1 MAYNTLEY
9 IKGLRRNM
17 EQKKA
22 EIVGESPASM
32 PGSEHDKAIPA
43 GAKAPD
49 KETKDQTMVPNSGLT
64 TAGAGDDSKIT
75 HKNDLTAD
83 QAALTPKKEPEVTGD
98 AEAQVPGGKTAEEK
112 TAEQLGAE
120 ILAGITAWEQKQAEA
135 KKQAADTQG
144 PSSGEGTAE
153 ALITDT
159 GKEPE
164 QTGDVKGPKKEDMV
178 TTDAMAPATGNGASG
193 ETAAAAKSASG
204 GKDAECCKDGK
215 CGKCAKCKAAANSAQ
230 GGKDAE
236 CCKDGKCGKCAKC
249 KAAAAGAKKAG
260 ALDMELTQDV
270 LAKIAAVMLATE
282 EGTKLAESTLA
293 KAAGAEAA
301 EKTISF
307 LRTQNELAQKQAE
320 YEAGRRDALALV
332 QKMAQ
337 ESQDAVGE
345 GDVEAI
351 ANELDAM
358 VQAGEITEDEADQVV
373 IELAQAL
380 QGGAAPT
387 EEAPSAAQ
395 AAGVD
400 AKPEAWKDEGPGCK
414 KEAQAAPAP
423 DGNAA
428 IDQTVAVPPEQLD
441 PGSVPQDGLDDIT
454 PEEVAGAID
463 TLVQSGEITEDEAD
477 QLVQEIAGGEEAAAG
492 AEGDVSPEEIATV
505 LQQAVESGDLKPED
519 VQQVLTELEGVPA
532 PDAAAGAA
540 GADGAAG
547 TTGTSG
553 AAGSAGAV
561 APADEAKAAEARK
574 AAAQKTAG
582 MKVLEAIQ
590 AARAQKKAAAASA
603 K

>member
-22 EIVGESPASM
+22 EIVGESPSSM

-193 ETAAAAKSASG
+193 ETAAAAKSASD

-215 CGKCAKCKAAANSAQ
+215 CGKCAKCKAS
-230 GGKDAE
+230 
-236 CCKDGKCGKCAKC
+236 
-249 KAAAAGAKKAG
+249 AAGAKKDEAKKAG
-260 ALDMELTQDV
+260 AFDMELTQDV

-395 AAGVD
+395 ASGGD
-400 AKPEAWKDEGPGCK
+400 AKPEAGKDEGQGCK

-561 APADEAKAAEARK
+561 APADEAKAAEAMK
-574 AAAQKTAG
+574 AATQKTAG

-590 AARAQKKAAAASA
+590 AARAQKKASATSA

>member
-22 EIVGESPASM
+22 EIVGESPSSM

-159 GKEPE
+159 GKDPE

-178 TTDAMAPATGNGASG
+178 SPDAMAPATGNGASG
-193 ETAAAAKSASG
+193 ETAAAAKSAS
-204 GKDAECCKDGK
+204 D
-215 CGKCAKCKAAANSAQ
+215 
-230 GGKDAE
+230 GKDAE

-380 QGGAAPT
+380 QGGAAPV
-387 EEAPSAAQ
+387 EEASSDAQ
-395 AAGVD
+395 AAGGD
-400 AKPEAWKDEGPGCK
+400 TNPEAGKDAGQECK

-463 TLVQSGEITEDEAD
+463 TLVQSGEITEGEAD

-540 GADGAAG
+540 GAEGAA
-547 TTGTSG
+547 GTSG

-561 APADEAKAAEARK
+561 APADEAKAAEASQT
-574 AAAQKTAG
+574 AAQKTAG

>member
-22 EIVGESPASM
+22 EIVGESPSSM

-159 GKEPE
+159 GKDPE

-178 TTDAMAPATGNGASG
+178 SPDAMAPATGNGASG
-193 ETAAAAKSASG
+193 ETAAAAKSASD

-215 CGKCAKCKAAANSAQ
+215 CGKCAKCKAAATSAQ

-337 ESQDAVGE
+337 ASQDAVGE

-395 AAGVD
+395 AAGGD
-400 AKPEAWKDEGPGCK
+400 TNPEAGKDAGQECK

-463 TLVQSGEITEDEAD
+463 TLVQSGEITEGEAD
-477 QLVQEIAGGEEAAAG
+477 QLVQEIAGGAEAAAG

-540 GADGAAG
+540 GAEGAA
-547 TTGTSG
+547 GTSG

-561 APADEAKAAEARK
+561 APADEAKAAEDGQT
-574 AAAQKTAG
+574 AAQKTAG

>member
-22 EIVGESPASM
+22 EIVGESPSSM

-159 GKEPE
+159 GKDPE

-178 TTDAMAPATGNGASG
+178 SPDAMAPATGNGASG
-193 ETAAAAKSASG
+193 ETAAAAKSAS
-204 GKDAECCKDGK
+204 D
-215 CGKCAKCKAAANSAQ
+215 
-230 GGKDAE
+230 GKDAE

-395 AAGVD
+395 AAGGD
-400 AKPEAWKDEGPGCK
+400 TNPEAGKDAVQECK

-463 TLVQSGEITEDEAD
+463 TLVQSGEITEGEAD

-540 GADGAAG
+540 GAEGAA
-547 TTGTSG
+547 GTSG

-561 APADEAKAAEARK
+561 APADEAKAAEDGQTAT
-574 AAAQKTAG
+574 QKTAG

>member
-1 MAYNTLEY
+1 
-9 IKGLRRNM
+9 
-17 EQKKA
+17 
-22 EIVGESPASM
+22 
-32 PGSEHDKAIPA
+32 
-43 GAKAPD
+43 
-49 KETKDQTMVPNSGLT
+49 
-64 TAGAGDDSKIT
+64 
-75 HKNDLTAD
+75 
-83 QAALTPKKEPEVTGD
+83 
-98 AEAQVPGGKTAEEK
+98 
-112 TAEQLGAE
+112 
-120 ILAGITAWEQKQAEA
+120 
-135 KKQAADTQG
+135 
-144 PSSGEGTAE
+144 
-153 ALITDT
+153 
-159 GKEPE
+159 
-164 QTGDVKGPKKEDMV
+164 
-178 TTDAMAPATGNGASG
+178 
-193 ETAAAAKSASG
+193 
-204 GKDAECCKDGK
+204 
-215 CGKCAKCKAAANSAQ
+215 
-230 GGKDAE
+230 
-236 CCKDGKCGKCAKC
+236 
-249 KAAAAGAKKAG
+249 
-260 ALDMELTQDV
+260 MELTQDV

-320 YEAGRRDALALV
+320 YEAGRRDALELV

-395 AAGVD
+395 AAGGD
-400 AKPEAWKDEGPGCK
+400 TNPEAGKDAVQECK

-463 TLVQSGEITEDEAD
+463 TLVQSGEITEGEAD

-540 GADGAAG
+540 GAEGAA
-547 TTGTSG
+547 GTSG

-561 APADEAKAAEARK
+561 APADEAKAAEDGQTAT
-574 AAAQKTAG
+574 QKTAG

>member
-22 EIVGESPASM
+22 EIVGESPSSM

-83 QAALTPKKEPEVTGD
+83 QAALTPKKEPAVTGD

-159 GKEPE
+159 GKDPE

-178 TTDAMAPATGNGASG
+178 SPDAMAPATGNGASG
-193 ETAAAAKSASG
+193 ETAAAAKSAS
-204 GKDAECCKDGK
+204 D
-215 CGKCAKCKAAANSAQ
+215 
-230 GGKDAE
+230 GKDAE

-337 ESQDAVGE
+337 ASQDAVGE

-395 AAGVD
+395 AAGGD
-400 AKPEAWKDEGPGCK
+400 TNPEAGKDAGQECK

-463 TLVQSGEITEDEAD
+463 TLVQSGEITEGEAD
-477 QLVQEIAGGEEAAAG
+477 QLVQEIAGGAEAAAG

-532 PDAAAGAA
+532 PDAASGAA
-540 GADGAAG
+540 GAEGAA
-547 TTGTSG
+547 GTSG

-561 APADEAKAAEARK
+561 APADEAKAAEDGQT
-574 AAAQKTAG
+574 AAQKTAG

>member
-193 ETAAAAKSASG
+193 ETAAAAKSASD
-204 GKDAECCKDGK
+204 GKHAECCT
-215 CGKCAKCKAAANSAQ
+215 
-230 GGKDAE
+230 
-236 CCKDGKCGKCAKC
+236 DGKCGKCAKC

-260 ALDMELTQDV
+260 AFDMELTQDV

-337 ESQDAVGE
+337 ESQDSVGE

-395 AAGVD
+395 ASGGEANPD
-400 AKPEAWKDEGPGCK
+400 AKKDECQGCK

-423 DGNAA
+423 DGDAA
-428 IDQTVAVPPEQLD
+428 SDQTVAVPLEQLD

-574 AAAQKTAG
+574 AATQKTAG

-590 AARAQKKAAAASA
+590 AARAQKKASAASA

>member
-22 EIVGESPASM
+22 EIVGESPSSM

-144 PSSGEGTAE
+144 PSCGEGTAE

-159 GKEPE
+159 GKDPE

-178 TTDAMAPATGNGASG
+178 SPDAMAPATGNGASG
-193 ETAAAAKSASG
+193 ESAAAAKSASD

-215 CGKCAKCKAAANSAQ
+215 CGKCAKCKAAATSAQ

-373 IELAQAL
+373 IALAQAL

-395 AAGVD
+395 AAGGD
-400 AKPEAWKDEGPGCK
+400 TNPEAGKDAGQECK

-463 TLVQSGEITEDEAD
+463 TLVQSGEITEGEAD

-540 GADGAAG
+540 GAE
-547 TTGTSG
+547 G

-561 APADEAKAAEARK
+561 APSDESKAAEDGQTAT
-574 AAAQKTAG
+574 QKTAG